1 MCATSRT
8 RRSATRCGNE
18 RVEVASSPFSSARA
32 WTTWRQRPALRRTC
46 GNDCTGAGVQPAD
59 ERLAAQQLEVGSDA
73 LVATEAHQVVV
84 SGAEPDHE
92 AFENLVEE
100 ILDEYGPLFQALA
113 KR

>member
-1 MCATSRT
+1 MHHDHSP
-8 RRSATRCGNE
+8 RRAQS
-18 RVEVASSPFSSARA
+18 
-32 WTTWRQRPALRRTC
+32 
-46 GNDCTGAGVQPAD
+46 GVQPAD
-59 ERLAAQQLEVGSDA
+59 ERLAAQRLEVGSDA

-84 SGAEPDHE
+84 SDAVPDHE